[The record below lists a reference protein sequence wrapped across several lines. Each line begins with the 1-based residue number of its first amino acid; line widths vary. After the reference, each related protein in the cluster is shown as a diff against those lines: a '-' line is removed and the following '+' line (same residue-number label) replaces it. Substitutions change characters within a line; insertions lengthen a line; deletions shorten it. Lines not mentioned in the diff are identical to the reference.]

1 MFGAVTRAFGA
12 IKVNL
17 AALLGELWMRSLRVR
32 IDAPADFGPGILGCW
47 HRDLLVSFAAFKG
60 RGVHALVSESGDGEF
75 LARAIARMGFRVSRG
90 SDTHGSRPGIILS
103 FPCRCHQLTFELSIF
118 AKKKQK
124 NKRSNRRDYI
134 AAKICRV

>member
-47 HRDLLVSFAAFKG
+47 HRDLLASFAAFKG

-90 SDTHGSRPGIILS
+90 SDTHGSLNVRHLVQTLKEGGTVGVALDGPRGPALQVKPGA
-103 FPCRCHQLTFELSIF
+103 P
-118 AKKKQK
+118 
-124 NKRSNRRDYI
+124 
-134 AAKICRV
+134 